1 MKRTLA
7 LAVLM
12 ALAIL
17 PALSVTEAWARAGG
31 GSSSGSRGSRSYTA
45 PAQPS
50 SPVSPRQPSSPAVSP
65 AQPRPGWG
73 GMMGGML
80 GGLLLGGLLGG
91 LLFGGGFGSGIG
103 LMEIVIIAGLGWV
116 AFSYMRRR
124 QAAAPSGYAMA
135 GGGYTGSAP
144 RDDAAMAARYGSGT
158 PVGGTATL
166 EPPTGPS
173 DLERGLGHVRQ
184 MDAGFDPRAF
194 AETASDVF
202 FKVQGAW
209 TARDLRSVSASLTP
223 EMQAQLQRDCDR
235 LRAEQKINRL
245 EEHRGAQRRG
255 HRGLAGDR
263 PGLCD
268 RALPGEPARLH
279 HRRERRP
286 GARRQP
292 HRAGEVRGVLDLRPS
307 RRARPLPPHR
317 HPAGLGGGVREGAI

>member
-103 LMEIVIIAGLGWV
+103 LMEILISAGLGWL

-184 MDAGFDPRAF
+184 MDASFDPRAF

-245 EEHRGAQRRG
+245 ENIAVRSAEITEAWQETGQDFVTVHF
-255 HRGLAGDR
+255 LASLLDYTT
-263 PGLCD
+263 D
-268 RALPGEPARLH
+268 ES
-279 HRRERRP
+279 
-286 GARRQP
+286 GAR
-292 HRAGEVRGVLDLRPS
+292 VLDGSRTEPVKFEEYWTFVRPVGPGPFRLS
-307 RRARPLPPHR
+307 
-317 HPAGLGGGVREGAI
+317 AIQQA